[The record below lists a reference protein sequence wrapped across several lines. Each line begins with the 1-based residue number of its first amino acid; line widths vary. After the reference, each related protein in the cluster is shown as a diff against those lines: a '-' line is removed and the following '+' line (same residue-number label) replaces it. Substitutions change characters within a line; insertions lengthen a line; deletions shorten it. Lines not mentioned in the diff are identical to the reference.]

1 MGMSPA
7 EPPSADAAAGQ
18 VSPRERILATAKSL
32 FYRNGIQATGVEE
45 LASVAGVSKRTLYKL
60 FGSKDQLVVAYL
72 EGMSQELTTN
82 ERYLLSD
89 DLPPRDRLLAL
100 FRRPP
105 ASTPYR
111 GCPFHDAAV
120 ELASP
125 AHPGR
130 AVVLAHK
137 QAVIRLLT
145 DTARQANARDPETLG
160 HQLAVLF
167 EGATALATS
176 IDDIAPFDHARPVAT
191 ALIEQAIPSTGE
203 SNQDPAKR

>member
-7 EPPSADAAAGQ
+7 EPSAADAPAGQ
-18 VSPRERILATAKSL
+18 VSPRERILATARSL

-45 LASVAGVSKRTLYKL
+45 LASTAGVSKRTLYKL
-60 FGSKDQLVVAYL
+60 FGSKDQLTAAYL
-72 EGMSQELTTN
+72 ERMELTTN
-82 ERYLLSD
+82 ELYIVSG

-105 ASTPYR
+105 ASAPYR

-125 AHPGR
+125 AHPAR
-130 AVVLAHK
+130 AVILAHK

-176 IDDIAPFDHARPVAT
+176 IDDIAPFDYARPVAA
-191 ALIEQAIPSTGE
+191 ALIERAIPSMGE
-203 SNQDPAKR
+203 SSQDPAKR